1 MPGSCQCSHE
11 PHCLRVSW
19 SWNPASR
26 IGAHAAHSPW
36 CHPWDGDCHHLFMP
50 TEKKKKENLD
60 SNFFRLNLLQVC
72 LCIYYRGSNLVDQN
86 LETVSRQKH
95 QVNHSDRDSQ
105 VSHTFTTVPLTSR
118 HELSDWNKVQTH
130 SLAEFSQFPDRNHD
144 LYWKIVK

>member
-11 PHCLRVSW
+11 PRCLRVSW

-26 IGAHAAHSPW
+26 TGAHAAHSPW

-50 TEKKKKENLD
+50 IEKKKKKIWTAIFSGL
-60 SNFFRLNLLQVC
+60 
-72 LCIYYRGSNLVDQN
+72 IYCKFAYVFITGALNLVDQN
-86 LETVSRQKH
+86 LGTVSRQKH

-105 VSHTFTTVPLTSR
+105 ESHTFTTVPLTSR

-144 LYWKIVK
+144 LYWKVVK